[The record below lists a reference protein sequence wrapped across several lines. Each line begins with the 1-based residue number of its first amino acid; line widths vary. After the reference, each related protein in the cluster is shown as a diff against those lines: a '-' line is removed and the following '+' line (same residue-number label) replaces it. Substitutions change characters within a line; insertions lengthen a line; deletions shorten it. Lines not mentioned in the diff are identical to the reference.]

1 MSVLI
6 FFLVLFVLILVHE
19 WGHFIVAK
27 KTGMRVDEFGIG
39 FPPKL
44 FGFKK
49 GETEYTFNALPIGG
63 FVRIF
68 GENGEEPF
76 SPVEGEALDRR
87 SEVDAEAGEGGTK
100 VISQNISHQESS
112 VSPVEGED
120 VTQSKKTAKYDS
132 RSFYSRPKW
141 AQAAVLIAGV
151 VMNVLFAWLLFSV
164 TYMVGVPTAI
174 DEATAGP
181 GAELVIVQTLSDSP
195 ASVIPAGAVITGV
208 VADGD
213 RILSPVTPTGFTEFV
228 TSVAPEPIV
237 VTYSLA
243 DQETTVAITAT
254 QGLVEDQPDRY
265 VVGASLALVENQSM
279 SFFAA
284 LKTGA
289 ISTWEGLQAI
299 TFGLVTLISQI
310 FTGTADFTQVAG
322 PIGIVGMVDDAAAFG
337 FTALLTFTAIISL
350 NLAVINLLP
359 FPALDG
365 GRLVFVAIET
375 ITGKDIPAEWAGR
388 INLVGFALLLLLMV
402 LVTYN
407 DILNLL

>member
-1 MSVLI
+1 MSILI

-44 FGFKK
+44 FGVKK

-87 SEVDAEAGEGGTK
+87 SEAMRVNQSGGLINGQGGAQRQQTIK
-100 VISQNISHQESS
+100 R
-112 VSPVEGED
+112 
-120 VTQSKKTAKYDS
+120 DS
-132 RSFYSRPKW
+132 RSFNSRPKW
-141 AQAAVLIAGV
+141 AQALVLIAGV

-164 TYMVGVPTAI
+164 TYMIGVPTAV

-181 GAELVIVQTLSDSP
+181 GAELVIVQTLPDSP
-195 ASVIPAGAVITGV
+195 ASVIPSGAVVTGA
-208 VADGD
+208 VAGGD
-213 RILSPVTPTGFTEFV
+213 MVLPTVTPTSFTEFV
-228 TSVAPEPIV
+228 TTVAPESIE
-237 VTYSLA
+237 VTFELSG
-243 DQETTVAITAT
+243 ESTTVTIVPE
-254 QGLVEDQPDRY
+254 QGLVTDEPERY
-265 VVGASLALVENQSM
+265 VVGASLALVEDQSM

-284 LKTGA
+284 ITTGA
-289 ISTWEGLQAI
+289 AATWDGLQAI
-299 TFGLVTLISQI
+299 TVGLFTLISQI
-310 FTGTADFTQVAG
+310 FTGSADFTQVAG
-322 PIGIVGMVDDAAAFG
+322 PVGIVGMVDDAAAFG
-337 FTALLTFTAIISL
+337 ITALLTFTAIISL

-365 GRLVFVAIET
+365 GRLVFVAIEAV
-375 ITGKDIPAEWAGR
+375 TGKDIPAEWAGR